1 MERSKII
8 RYCER
13 CRENIDNSNFKKYG
27 NLCTI
32 CKVKQYYERG
42 AKKFRRFLNTPIR
55 IVISRVPNHTD
66 LPISS

>member
-1 MERSKII
+1 MKKSKNT

-13 CRENIDNSNFKKYG
+13 CRENIGNSNFKKYG
-27 NLCTI
+27 NLCTL

-42 AKKFRRFLNTPIR
+42 VKKFRRFLNTPIR
-55 IVISRVPNHTD
+55 IVIIRVPNPND

>member
-1 MERSKII
+1 MEKSKII

-13 CRENIDNSNFKKYG
+13 CRKIKDNSNFKKYG
-27 NLCTI
+27 NLCKE
-32 CKVKQYYERG
+32 CKEKQYDERISKFYRKL
-42 AKKFRRFLNTPIR
+42 KKGVW

>member
-1 MERSKII
+1 MEKSKNA

-13 CRENIDNSNFKKYG
+13 YRENIDNSNIKKYG

-32 CKVKQYYERG
+32 CKVNPYYERK
-42 AKKFRRFLNTPIR
+42 AKKFRRFLNSPMR
-55 IVISRVPNHTD
+55 IVIVRTPNHTD